1 MFDYENFQDTY
12 LDDSKVNEEEK
23 EKQNEDRIKSYIYLY
38 TYLNMH
44 RIY

>member
-12 LDDSKVNEEEK
+12 LDDSEVNEEEK